1 MNSKLLRSELKTI
14 VKECLVEIL
23 SEGLLHNSETVNA
36 GKAMAR
42 TKTSTKKRNNLS
54 YLNEIKKKKKKA
66 NINTNL
72 SDDPIMNEIFADT
85 ARSTLQEQVGADS
98 KNSMASLAVS
108 TQGDQAARI
117 VDQKNPEDI
126 FGDSADKWASLAFS

>member
-1 MNSKLLRSELKTI
+1 MNSKLLRSELKSI
-14 VKECLVEIL
+14 VKECLIEIL
-23 SEGLLHNSETVNA
+23 SEGILGN
-36 GKAMAR
+36 
-42 TKTSTKKRNNLS
+42 TKSTIKENKIDSPRKKRNSLG
-54 YLNEIKKKKKKA
+54 YLDKIKQKKKKP

-98 KNSMASLAVS
+98 KNNMGSLAVA

-117 VDQKNPEDI
+117 VDQKSPEDI

>member
-1 MNSKLLRSELKTI
+1 MSSKLLRSELKSI
-14 VKECLVEIL
+14 VKECLIEIL
-23 SEGLLHNSETVNA
+23 SEGLLSESTTVQEARVNSP
-36 GKAMAR
+36 
-42 TKTSTKKRNNLS
+42 KKKKNSLS
-54 YLNEIKKKKKKA
+54 YLEDIKKKRKKPK
-66 NINTNL
+66 INTAL

-85 ARSTLQEQVGADS
+85 AQSTLQEQVNADN
-98 KNSMASLAVS
+98 KNNISSLAVA